1 MKFSAVNELHVVW
14 GIALLDKKVR
24 VSLDKIIAL
33 LTALNDK
40 GDLPLSESRKI
51 VGDKTSHP
59 VIIRVLERLKV
70 IERYKKGKS
79 HYIKLTELGKKV
91 IAAYHELDKSIFE

>member
-1 MKFSAVNELHVVW
+1 MDELHAVW
-14 GIALLDKKVR
+14 GIVLLDKKVR
-24 VSLDKIIAL
+24 VSVDKIIAL
-33 LTALNDK
+33 LTALNEK
-40 GDLPLSESRKI
+40 GDLSLSDSRKI
-51 VGDKTSHP
+51 IGDKTSHP

-70 IERYKKGKS
+70 IERYKKSKS